1 MVTAYIR
8 EHLEAIFWSIAG
20 ITLVCVGLGVA
31 FHTPLMA
38 IVPCVL
44 LLLLATCYHFEDLFF
59 LLLFL
64 IPLAI
69 EYQFSSFGTDLPT
82 EPLTIYLMIGG
93 MLFLII
99 QRQTDYVKS
108 YFMHPISILVVAHV
122 FWAFVSMIYA
132 ADHLVAIKYLLAKFW
147 YVVVFYFL
155 AGQFLNTQD
164 RLRRMFWV
172 MNSTTLF
179 VFAYSMYNH
188 AKTGFSF
195 DTVNYVVR
203 PFFRNHVTYG
213 IWGALFVP
221 FTLMA
226 TQWYPKGSLKRL
238 AVVTGL
244 LLSLSVVYFS
254 YTRGAWVA
262 LVVIALLYMVVQLRL
277 MKPFVVAGIL
287 GALALSVYF
296 IHDNTYLD
304 YAPNFETTIYHEDL
318 SDHLNSTFELE
329 DMSTMERFHRWIA
342 AIRMATDHPFVGVG
356 PSNFVDTY
364 KSYTVTSFQTYISD
378 NEEGSTVHNYFL
390 LLLSEQGVPAFLI
403 MFLLI
408 IWVFIVTENIYYRVN
423 DKKDKRIILMC
434 FLGFTVLLVNNFF
447 SDLLEADKIGPM
459 FFMLLAVLV
468 SYDIRSKKLTHQNTD
483 VIGE

>member
-1 MVTAYIR
+1 M
-8 EHLEAIFWSIAG
+8 G
-20 ITLVCVGLGVA
+20 VGVSLD
-31 FHTPLMA
+31 TPLLA

-64 IPLAI
+64 IPLSI
-69 EYQFSSFGTDLPT
+69 EYQFSSGFGTDLPT

-93 MLFLII
+93 MLYLII

-108 YFMHPISILVVAHV
+108 YFMHPISILIVAHV

-132 ADHLVAIKYLLAKFW
+132 EDHLVAVKYLLAKLW
-147 YVVVFYFL
+147 YVIVFYFL
-155 AGQFLNTQD
+155 AGQFLNAQW
-164 RLRRMFWV
+164 RLRKMFWV
-172 MNSTTLF
+172 MNATTLF
-179 VFAYSMYNH
+179 VFAYSMFNH
-188 AKTGFSF
+188 ARAGFSF
-195 DTVNYVVR
+195 ESVNYVVR

-221 FTLMA
+221 FTFMA

-238 AVVTGL
+238 AVIIGL
-244 LLSLSVVYFS
+244 LLSLLVAYFS

-262 LVVIALLYMVVQLRL
+262 IASIIILYAVVQLRL
-277 MKPFVVAGIL
+277 MKLFVIAGVI
-287 GALALSVYF
+287 GVVVLSVYF

-304 YAPNFETTIYHEDL
+304 YAPNYETTIYHEDL

-342 AIRMATDHPFVGVG
+342 AIRMTKEHPIVGVG

-390 LLLSEQGVPAFLI
+390 LILSEQGLPAFLI
-403 MFLLI
+403 MFVLI
-408 IWVFIVTENIYYRVN
+408 IWIFIVAENIYYRMDN
-423 DKKDKRIILMC
+423 QKDRRIVLMC
-434 FLGFTVLLVNNFF
+434 FLAFTVLLINNFF

-468 SYDIRSKKLTHQNTD
+468 SYDIRSKKLTDQNTD
-483 VIGE
+483 VV